1 MKHNS
6 LQQLK
11 YDGSIE
17 EYLKQKSIAKNN
29 PDVYTSYQ
37 EKVGKLAEH
46 LAKKFAEVKNV
57 YFIDIAKVAIEL
69 SQKKQR
75 DMIMREN
82 ASLVN
87 DSYTGSIELF
97 QYLKGIESNTL
108 LTHEIVIKYSEPNPS
123 GAGRMKKVKLVL
135 EGSALIKS
143 FEQLLLMEYVG
154 SDLAKSLPKRSTK
167 LKLFGKKFLKED
179 QFEKQYAKVACKEIT
194 DLLKKSNLDDKVL
207 KAITIH
213 ALENVYLVERY
224 SDYLKRTKPKLKKD
238 HVDIESYTLWV
249 SRTYRSIIRK
259 L

>member
-1 MKHNS
+1 MKHKS

-17 EYLKQKSIAKNN
+17 EYLKQKSIAKKN
-29 PDVYTSYQ
+29 PEVYTTYLK
-37 EKVGKLAEH
+37 KVDKLAKQ
-46 LAKKFAEVKNV
+46 LAKKFTNVKNL
-57 YFIDIAKVAIEL
+57 YFIDIAKIAIEL

-75 DMIMREN
+75 DMIIREN

-97 QYLKGIESNTL
+97 QYLNGIESNAI
-108 LTHEIVIKYSEPNPS
+108 LTQKIVINYSEPNPS
-123 GAGRMKKVKLVL
+123 GAGRMKKAKLVL

-143 FEQLLLMEYVG
+143 FEQLLLKEYVG

-167 LKLFGKKFLKED
+167 LKLFGEQFPKEN
-179 QFEKQYAKVACKEIT
+179 QFEKQYAKVACKAIT
-194 DLLKKSNLDDKVL
+194 DLLKKSNLDVKVL

-249 SRTYRSIIRK
+249 SRTYRSIIR
-259 L
+259 